1 MEKTFR
7 DGKREVPEH
16 LAEMMAGM
24 ETFRLNFAD
33 AIDEANRRQMG
44 EYLSKAQ
51 HDVLRTHFEKFR

>member
-16 LAEMMAGM
+16 LAELMAGM
-24 ETFRLNFAD
+24 ETFRFNFSD

-44 EYLSKAQ
+44 EYLRKAQ
-51 HDVLRTHFEKFR
+51 QDVLRTHFEKLR

>member
-24 ETFRLNFAD
+24 ETFRLTFSE

-44 EYLSKAQ
+44 DYLNKSQTEAMR
-51 HDVLRTHFEKFR
+51 DHFGKWR

>member
-24 ETFRLNFAD
+24 ETFRFNFAD

-44 EYLSKAQ
+44 EYLSRAQ
-51 HDVLRTHFEKFR
+51 QEALRSHFEKLR

>member
-24 ETFRLNFAD
+24 ETFRFNFSD

-51 HDVLRTHFEKFR
+51 NQAVRDHFEKFR